1 MLGHPV
7 PFSYCTECSDL
18 RPCRKIIDCWSSQ
31 IDVQEFLISR
41 YSDEEIAQI
50 LAPPKPKM
58 LQLIELARK
67 AAAGKG

>member
-1 MLGHPV
+1 MLGHLV
-7 PFSYCTECSDL
+7 PFAYCSACADA
-18 RPCRKIIDCWSSQ
+18 RPCRKIVDCWSHKV
-31 IDVQEFLISR
+31 DVQEFLGSR
-41 YSDEEIAQI
+41 YTPQEIGEI